1 MSGGDKLSWC
11 IRKGHTPEGKLASE
25 LVSKRG
31 KLCGPLQRLD
41 KPKKARQ
48 RKKCYCIK
56 SRQKK
61 GKYILSIIYAPRHK
75 TLSFFFKVCDTICGE
90 AALGNYGPGGR
101 NFIKHFL
108 KANKY
113 VTRYLVIWI

>member
-1 MSGGDKLSWC
+1 MAH
-11 IRKGHTPEGKLASE
+11 IRKGHAGKAHERASE
-25 LVSKRG
+25 ENFAAPYSVLINRKMPGS
-31 KLCGPLQRLD
+31 
-41 KPKKARQ
+41 A
-48 RKKCYCIK
+48 KKCYCIK

-61 GKYILSIIYAPRHK
+61 GKCIFKHIIHNSLILLQSVRHN
-75 TLSFFFKVCDTICGE
+75 LRGE

>member
-1 MSGGDKLSWC
+1 
-11 IRKGHTPEGKLASE
+11 
-25 LVSKRG
+25 VSKRG

-61 GKYILSIIYAPRHK
+61 GKYYKHHTPARRR